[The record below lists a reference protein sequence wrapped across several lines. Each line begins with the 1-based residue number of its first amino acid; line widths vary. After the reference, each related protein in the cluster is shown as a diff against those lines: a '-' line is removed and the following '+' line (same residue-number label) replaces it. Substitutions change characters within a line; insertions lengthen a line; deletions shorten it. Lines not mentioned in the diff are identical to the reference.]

1 MSQQDHGLDQVS
13 GIVVNHQT
21 IKQVVDWLLA
31 PALFAG
37 MWTRKGARWKP
48 RMLAVA
54 ALLWAC
60 SDLANLNARFTQARK
75 IVNRVFRW
83 QLAPGQTSQGFL
95 KMLRKW
101 HVELMLAIQPHVRQ
115 QMREVLP
122 EQWKTGGFVVFAG
135 DGSRIELA
143 RTKSLEKT
151 YSPAKKKKPKKK
163 TQRTSNEKKSSGK
176 KPGKKDSRSNQRGK
190 KKKQSTESLEK
201 KANSPQMWLT
211 LLWHV
216 GSGLPWVWKTGPS
229 GSSERTHLQE
239 MLPELPEKSLITTDA
254 GFVGYDFWKT
264 ILDGGH
270 HFLARVGGNVALLKK
285 LGYARQYEHTV
296 YLWPDREAK
305 KQQPP
310 LVLRLIVVHN
320 GKDPVYLMTDLNK
333 SQLSNR
339 QAITVY
345 QQRWGIELFFRTFK
359 QTFDCRKLRSHSAE
373 NAKLEL
379 DWSLLSV
386 WCICLLGQRELAAS
400 GTNTKDLSPAA
411 AIHAFQATLRD
422 WHVRPDGPEESLW
435 NLLRGAVRDH
445 YTRNSSKTS
454 RNYPRKK
461 KRRQMGHP
469 EIRIA
474 TKKQIYAAKQLTQN
488 RGHFRLAA

>member
-1 MSQQDHGLDQVS
+1 MSQQDQGLDPAS
-13 GIVVNHQT
+13 DIVVNHQT

-37 MWTRKGARWKP
+37 MRTRKGARWKP

-54 ALLWAC
+54 ALLWAS
-60 SDLANLNARFTQARK
+60 SDLAILNARFTQARK

-83 QLAPGQTSQGFL
+83 QLAPGQTPQGFL

-101 HVELMLAIQPHVRQ
+101 HLELMLKIQPHVRQ

-135 DGSRIELA
+135 DGSRVELA
-143 RTKSLEKT
+143 RTKSLEKS
-151 YSPAKKKKPKKK
+151 YSPTKKTKKKNKTPRKP
-163 TQRTSNEKKSSGK
+163 NGK
-176 KPGKKDSRSNQRGK
+176 KRGKKDSRSNQCGK
-190 KKKQSTESLEK
+190 KKTQSAESLEK

-216 GSGLPWVWKTGPS
+216 GTGLPWVWKTGPS
-229 GSSERTHLQE
+229 DSSERTHLQE

-296 YLWPDREAK
+296 YLWPDRVAK

-320 GKDPVYLMTDLNK
+320 GKHPVYLVTDLNK
-333 SQLSNR
+333 SQLSDR
-339 QAITVY
+339 QAVTVY

-400 GTNTKDLSPAA
+400 GTPPNDLSPAA

-422 WHVRPDGPEESLW
+422 WHVRPDTPEESLW
-435 NLLRGAVRDH
+435 NLLREAVRDNYIRH
-445 YTRNSSKTS
+445 SSKTS

-461 KRRQMGHP
+461 KRRKMGHP
-469 EIRIA
+469 EIRVA
-474 TKKQIYAAKQLTQN
+474 TKKQIRAAKQLTQN